1 MIVGIFRP
9 RFRVSNPKNAGVRGA
24 WSRIIEGNRDAFE
37 LVQRI
42 RVANGLQ
49 PLQPSPEIEA
59 GSISER
65 AEAEET
71 AT

>member
-1 MIVGIFRP
+1 
-9 RFRVSNPKNAGVRGA
+9 VSNPKNAGVRGA